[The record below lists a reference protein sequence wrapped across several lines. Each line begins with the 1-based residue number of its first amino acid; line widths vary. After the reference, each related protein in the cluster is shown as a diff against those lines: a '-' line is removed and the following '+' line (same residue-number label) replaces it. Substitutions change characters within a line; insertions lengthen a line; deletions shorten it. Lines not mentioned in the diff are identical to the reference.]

1 MVEISRSCKS
11 PEYYPILKEI
21 IGSPMRCLIEFLPL
35 FPSRISIHHIF
46 LEITFGMNTE
56 LLTTLFIVVSGLVG
70 LLFALYQRWKVS
82 TVE

>member
-1 MVEISRSCKS
+1 MEINHSCTS
-11 PEYYPILKEI
+11 PEYYLILNEI
-21 IGSPMRCLIEFLPL
+21 IGSPMRLFDRFLPL
-35 FPSRISIHHIF
+35 FPNWISIHHIF